1 MSNSIPVLPLLFDQL
16 SRKRH
21 RLDGSLHWH
30 WQELLIAH
38 HWKQQ
43 QTQILFEYRGFYLA
57 ALLTQLVDFQY
68 LYLRQLYFSVSICR
82 ICLPSKKYFSHLLK
96 CISRLFTED
105 LLPAS
110 PADISTAGRVLSAS
124 SAWRWHDVDSASSTN
139 ISYFVLYLALPDIL
153 TSAVQVM

>member
-57 ALLTQLVDFQY
+57 ALLTQLVDFH
-68 LYLRQLYFSVSICR
+68 I
-82 ICLPSKKYFSHLLK
+82 
-96 CISRLFTED
+96 CISVNC
-105 LLPAS
+105 
-110 PADISTAGRVLSAS
+110 ISLSAS
-124 SAWRWHDVDSASSTN
+124 AGFVSHLRN
-139 ISYFVLYLALPDIL
+139 ISLIFWNAFPVCLQKIFYLPRQLTFPPPVGFCLPAALGDDMTWTRHLLP
-153 TSAVQVM
+153 TSPTLSSISPCLIFWHRQFR